1 MTKGRAVTIIPN
13 GEGSRGFFRLRPQT
27 GEKLY
32 SKANRE
38 RKKKAEA
45 VKSEAIS
52 RRTKRRMSTPKRKPV
67 AGEGKSA
74 IPCNLRG
81 ADSLGVNAVQNQI
94 GQSREK
100 YHGKAAA
107 RARYGNAEEEVY
119 TLSPRAVGDLL
130 IKRSFGD
137 AAAVRKAVFGQ
148 ARYRGAAVRARA
160 QDISKAAV
168 RTRTSRDIGGAVR
181 RGQPCGHI
189 RGVQAARYTPRTK
202 KRKDAFTG

>member
-52 RRTKRRMSTPKRKPV
+52 RRTKRRLSKPKRKLG
-67 AGEGKSA
+67 AGA
-74 IPCNLRG
+74 RNIG
-81 ADSLGVNAVQNQI
+81 AV
-94 GQSREK
+94 
-100 YHGKAAA
+100 
-107 RARYGNAEEEVY
+107 
-119 TLSPRAVGDLL
+119 
-130 IKRSFGD
+130 
-137 AAAVRKAVFGQ
+137 
-148 ARYRGAAVRARA
+148 
-160 QDISKAAV
+160 
-168 RTRTSRDIGGAVR
+168 AVR
-181 RGQPCGHI
+181 RGRTGYKAAQSGADSRADISEYRKPRGI
-189 RGVQAARYTPRTK
+189 RRTHK